1 MRLFAKLAIL
11 LALLPFFGIAQT
23 LELTPLVTYAKTSI
37 RGLAVV
43 NQDIIWVSGSNG
55 RVGKSVNG
63 GKTWEWLQPKGY
75 ETLDFRDIQAFD
87 ADKAI
92 IINSGSP
99 AYVLTTVDGGKTW
112 RENYKNTD
120 TAIFLDGMDFWDPQN
135 GIIFGDPISGKMQ
148 LLRTT
153 DGGSTWQNISHLL
166 KFPMQKGEAG
176 FAASGTTIK
185 TYGKGKVWV
194 ATGGVVSNIYQSNDY
209 GNTWQVYPC
218 PIMQGQASTGTFSID
233 FFDAKNGIA
242 VGGNYLKDKDNS
254 NNVLYTTNGGKS
266 WRKPSVPVSG
276 YRSGVA
282 YITKNICLAT
292 GTSGTDISTDGGK
305 TWKNT
310 SALSFNAV
318 KCLGGGAILVGGKG
332 QIYKANILP

>member
-1 MRLFAKLAIL
+1 MRLFAKLAVFL
-11 LALLPFFGIAQT
+11 TLFPFLGIAQT
-23 LELTPLVTYAKTSI
+23 LVFVPLVTDAKTSM

-43 NQDIIWVSGSNG
+43 NQDVIWVSGSNG
-55 RVGKSVNG
+55 YVGKSVNG

-92 IINSGSP
+92 IINAGSP
-99 AYVLTTVDGGKTW
+99 AYVLTTLDGGKTW

-135 GIIFGDPISGKMQ
+135 GIIFGDPINGKMQ

-153 DGGSTWQNISHLL
+153 DGGSTWQNISHQLTL
-166 KFPMQKGEAG
+166 PMQKGEAG

-194 ATGGVVSNIYQSNDY
+194 ATGGVVSNIYQSHDY
-209 GNTWQVYPC
+209 GNTWQVYAC
-218 PIMQGQASTGTFSID
+218 PIIQGEASTGTFSID
-233 FFDAKNGIA
+233 FFDTKKGVA

-305 TWKNT
+305 TWRNI

-318 KCLGGGAILVGGKG
+318 KALGNGAILVGGKG
-332 QIYKANILP
+332 QVYKANILP